1 MSLTAGDANSSG
13 LARNSPYSSSGSG
26 AGAWAARVFAATPN
40 TINVPEIRRC
50 AGLINSDSSERH
62 AIYRALATI
71 CFLRHAW
78 RDHNSERRSFFLSSF
93 NGAALFRQAAA
104 PLTGAAATCQLPH
117 VLREVSPS
125 KPQLMEV
132 GAIHHI

>member
-1 MSLTAGDANSSG
+1 MAQFLSYTFLPSDIAPPVRRIDLAMSLTAGDANSSG

-50 AGLINSDSSERH
+50 AGLINRDSSERH

-78 RDHNSERRSFFLSSF
+78 RDH
-93 NGAALFRQAAA
+93 
-104 PLTGAAATCQLPH
+104 
-117 VLREVSPS
+117 
-125 KPQLMEV
+125 
-132 GAIHHI
+132 